1 MDVQLIE
8 YQKAIKSHNSD
19 SNFSSEKLLQN
30 EGAVNSEVNL
40 DEKVDYAKESWK
52 GERKSICLTIV
63 FNIEIILY
71 NIFLIAFA
79 LRLMR
84 YDEKSDQILVY
95 TFPSL
100 KAFFIWLNIE
110 FTFRYFKTAK
120 TMRHVFH
127 SDPF

>member
-1 MDVQLIE
+1 M
-8 YQKAIKSHNSD
+8 KSHNSD

-30 EGAVNSEVNL
+30 EQGLANSEVNL
-40 DEKVDYAKESWK
+40 DEHVDYAKESWK

-63 FNIEIILY
+63 FNVEIICY

-79 LRLMR
+79 LRLIR
-84 YDEKSDQILVY
+84 YDEKNDQILVY
-95 TFPSL
+95 IFPSL

>member
-1 MDVQLIE
+1 M
-8 YQKAIKSHNSD
+8 
-19 SNFSSEKLLQN
+19 
-30 EGAVNSEVNL
+30 NSEVNL
-40 DEKVDYAKESWK
+40 DEHVDYAKESWK

-63 FNIEIILY
+63 FNVEIIFY

-79 LRLMR
+79 LRLIR
-84 YDEKSDQILVY
+84 YDEKNDQILVY
-95 TFPSL
+95 IFPSL